1 MGQDAILI
9 LLLIVVAY
17 IMNGMRKSHKHEIK
31 PMQPPKVPASSA
43 QVKTTP
49 IKPQE
54 AVAVGEKEDSFL
66 PKNSNSRSK
75 RILNRSCLRQ
85 SILTS
90 EILGKKY

>member
-1 MGQDAILI
+1 MGQDIILI
-9 LLLIVVAY
+9 LLLIVVAC
-17 IMNGMRKSHKHEIK
+17 IINRVRKPHKHEIK
-31 PMQPPKVPASSA
+31 SMQLLKIPASRA
-43 QVKTTP
+43 HVKTTP

-54 AVAVGEKEDSFL
+54 AVAAEEKENSLL